1 MIAFRASKEERKA
14 LEKAAKASG
23 SKLGSWCREVALLVA
38 AKRIRLTQRTE
49 IASVDGR
56 AA

>member
-14 LEKAAKASG
+14 LEKAARASG
-23 SKLGSWCREVALLVA
+23 SKLGSWCREVSLLVA
-38 AKRIRLTQRTE
+38 AKRIKLVRQVE
-49 IASVDGR
+49 IE